1 MSATDELMGEVTRR
15 DFIRVGATA
24 GAALTLAFYLPGC
37 GPAET
42 AGKGAK
48 AAAAGPAFE
57 PNAFL
62 RIGHDG
68 SVTVISKHLE
78 MGQGSYTGLATIVA
92 EELDADWSRVKVE
105 GAPADAKRY
114 ANLQWGGAQG
124 TGGSSAIAN
133 SWEQLRKAGA
143 TARAMLVSAAAAE
156 WKVPAGEIAVENGV
170 VRHAGSKREA
180 DFGALAPRASAI
192 TPPADVKL
200 KDPKEF
206 TYIGRAERLPRTD
219 VVEKVRG
226 TATFTQDVQLDGMLT
241 AVVAHPPLF
250 GATVKRFD
258 AAKTKAVPGV
268 VDVVQIPTGVAVL
281 ARSFWSAKK
290 GRDALQVDWDTS
302 KAVTVGSSELSAR
315 YVDLAGKPGKVARKD
330 GDTSAALRGA
340 AKVVEATYEFP
351 FLAHAALEPLNCVVR
366 IDREGCEIWNGEQ
379 MQTADQAA
387 VAALLGLKPEQV
399 TLHMLYAGGSFGRRA
414 NPKADYVVEAA
425 SIAKAI
431 GGRSPVKM
439 VWTRE
444 DDMRA
449 GWYRPAYVHRV
460 RAGLDRSGKPVAWEQ
475 RIVGQ
480 SILLGTPFEAFAV
493 KDGIDFS
500 SIEGVVDLPYKM
512 PAMQVE
518 LHTTDPGI
526 PVQWWRSVGHT
537 HTGYATEVF
546 VDELAAAAKQD
557 PFAFRRTLLAG
568 SPRHLGV
575 LELAAEKAGWGKP
588 LPAGRGRGIAVH
600 KSFDSYVAEVAEVSL
615 DTDGTVKVHRVVCAV
630 DCGVA
635 VNPDVIRAQMEGG
648 IAFGLSAALYGEVTL
663 DKGVV
668 QQTNFHQYRQLR
680 MPEMPVIEVHIVP
693 SAETPTGV
701 GEPGVPPVAPAVA
714 NAVFALTG
722 KPVRKLP
729 IRLERST
736 V

>member
-1 MSATDELMGEVTRR
+1 MTAPSEVTRR
-15 DFIRVGATA
+15 DFIRVGVTA
-24 GAALTLAFYLPGC
+24 GAAFTLAFYLPGC
-37 GPAET
+37 GPADKV
-42 AGKGAK
+42 AKGAN
-48 AAAAGPAFE
+48 AAAGGPVFE

-92 EELDADWSRVKVE
+92 EELDADWNRVRVE

-114 ANLQWGGAQG
+114 NNLQWGQAQG

-143 TARAMLVSAAAAE
+143 TARAMLVAAAAAD
-156 WKVPAGEIAVENGV
+156 WNVPAAEITVENGM

-180 DFGALAPRASAI
+180 GFGELASKAAAI
-192 TPPADVKL
+192 RPPADVTL
-200 KDPKEF
+200 KDPKTF
-206 TYIGRAERLPRTD
+206 RYIGRSEPLPRTD
-219 VVEKVRG
+219 VAEKTRG
-226 TATFTQDVQLDGMLT
+226 AATFTQDVQLDGMLT

-258 AAKTKAVPGV
+258 AAKAKAVPGV

-281 ARSFWSAKK
+281 GKSFWSAKK
-290 GRDALQVDWDTS
+290 GRDALQVEWDTS
-302 KAVTVGSSELSAR
+302 KAVTLGSTELTAQ
-315 YVDLAGKPGKVARKD
+315 YIELAGKPGKTARKE
-330 GDTSAALRGA
+330 GDAQAALARA
-340 AKVVEATYEFP
+340 AKVVDATYEFP
-351 FLAHAALEPLNCVVR
+351 FLSHAALEPLNCVVR
-366 IDREGCEIWNGEQ
+366 IDGAGCEIWNGEQ

-399 TLHMLYAGGSFGRRA
+399 ALHMLYAGGSFGRRA
-414 NPKADYVVEAA
+414 NPNSDYVLEAA

-431 GGRSPVKM
+431 EGRAPVKM

-460 RAGLDRSGKPVAWEQ
+460 RAGLDRAGKPVAWTQ

-480 SILLGTPFEAFAV
+480 SILTGTPMEALAV
-493 KDGIDFS
+493 KDGIDFTS
-500 SIEGVVDLPYKM
+500 VEGVVDMPYRM
-512 PAMQVE
+512 PALQVE
-518 LHTTDPGI
+518 LHTTNPGI

-537 HTGYATEVF
+537 HTGYATEAF
-546 VDELAAAAKQD
+546 VDELAAAAGQD
-557 PFAFRRTLLAG
+557 PVAFRRALLDG

-575 LELAAEKAGWGKP
+575 LELAAEKAGWGTP
-588 LPAGRGRGIAVH
+588 LPQGRARGIAVH
-600 KSFDSYVAEVAEVSL
+600 KSFETYVAEVAEVSL
-615 DTDGTVKVHRVVCAV
+615 GDDGSVRVHRVVCAV
-630 DCGVA
+630 DCGIA

-663 DKGVV
+663 DRGAV

-680 MPEMPVIEVHIVP
+680 LPEMPVVEVHIVP
-693 SAETPTGV
+693 SAEPPTGV
-701 GEPGVPPVAPAVA
+701 GEPGVPPIAPAVA

-722 KPVRKLP
+722 RPVRKLP
-729 IRLERST
+729 IRVRRAT
-736 V
+736 A